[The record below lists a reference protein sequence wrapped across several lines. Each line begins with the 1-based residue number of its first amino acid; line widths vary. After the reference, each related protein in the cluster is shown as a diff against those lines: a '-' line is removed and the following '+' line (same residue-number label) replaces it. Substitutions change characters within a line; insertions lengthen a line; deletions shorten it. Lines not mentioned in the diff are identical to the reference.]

1 MEHERESTVDDEI
14 EFIKETGLL
23 GMDNVLGQNYEDL
36 EEKREASERE
46 QKKEQLLERNLT
58 QIDRSSAE
66 EMNTPP
72 ITPKNIKHEADQEP
86 LQPEK
91 EKKEQEEEE
100 KEETEQK
107 EEITLEKVIKLERPR
122 EEHPKIEEFK
132 ESTLDKTRRAKGD
145 KITVKSEELER
156 SDELARTM
164 SEKAILEEKGVL
176 FKDKL
181 LKDEEKEQ
189 DSGVIDRNKPNIYYV
204 MDMMKQIKRPRAKR
218 GDEPFEQGEEM
229 DEKAG
234 LMSNRAILEA
244 KGVLF
249 KMVELN
255 EDEKESNEEII
266 EKNEPNISYPLSLV
280 KGMKPL
286 SLAEQIKQRVVKEHE
301 QKHVKFREAP
311 TFAELVKEKLVS
323 ESEKE
328 TDWSKIE
335 DQMPNIEDRMR
346 KMREWETQ
354 YFSEPKKEFESESM
368 YNPKEPAD
376 PPAEEAEEDVKN
388 LVVQNM
394 PNLSVMMSK
403 INEIETIKELEDKLE
418 HHKNFTIEFVKEIK
432 DYLGEFFNFIF
443 DRVRFILV

>member
-14 EFIKETGLL
+14 EFIRETGLL
-23 GMDNVLGQNYEDL
+23 GLATGIGQNYEDVV
-36 EEKREASERE
+36 EQREASERE
-46 QKKEQLLERNLT
+46 QKQEQLLERNLT
-58 QIDRSSAE
+58 RIDRSSAE

-72 ITPKNIKHEADQEP
+72 LTPKNIQHEADQEA

-91 EKKEQEEEE
+91 E
-100 KEETEQK
+100 ETEPK
-107 EEITLEKVIKLERPR
+107 EEITLEKVIKLERR
-122 EEHPKIEEFK
+122 GEEHPQIEEFK

-189 DSGVIDRNKPNIYYV
+189 DSGLIDRNKPNIYYV

-218 GDEPFEQGEEM
+218 ADEPFEQGEEM

-234 LMSNRAILEA
+234 SLSNRAILEA

-255 EDEKESNEEII
+255 EDEKETNDLII
-266 EKNEPNISYPLSLV
+266 EKNEPNITYPLSLV

-301 QKHVKFREAP
+301 QKHVQFKEAP

-335 DQMPNIEDRMR
+335 EQTPNIEGRMR

-354 YFSEPKKEFESESM
+354 YFSEPKKEFESESV
-368 YNPKEPAD
+368 YNPKEPSD
-376 PPAEEAEEDVKN
+376 PPAEDEEDVKN
-388 LVVQNM
+388 LVVQNI

-403 INEIETIKELEDKLE
+403 INEIETIEDLEAKLE
-418 HHKNFTIEFVKEIK
+418 HHKNFTIEFVTEIK
-432 DYLGEFFNFIF
+432 DYLGEFFNYFF
-443 DRVRFILV
+443 